1 MIKLLTFRYPKG
13 WAAALCLFT
22 VGGFYGPMVYSTFKV
37 HQTPMTELQKREAKI
52 INAAID
58 REYGD
63 SWFSSFIFK
72 RREE

>member
-1 MIKLLTFRYPKG
+1 
-13 WAAALCLFT
+13 
-22 VGGFYGPMVYSTFKV
+22 
-37 HQTPMTELQKREAKI
+37 MTEVEKREAKI

-63 SWFSSFIFK
+63 SWFSGFILR

>member
-1 MIKLLTFRYPKG
+1 
-13 WAAALCLFT
+13 
-22 VGGFYGPMVYSTFKV
+22 MVYSTYKV
-37 HQTPMTELQKREAKI
+37 HQTPMTELEKREAKI